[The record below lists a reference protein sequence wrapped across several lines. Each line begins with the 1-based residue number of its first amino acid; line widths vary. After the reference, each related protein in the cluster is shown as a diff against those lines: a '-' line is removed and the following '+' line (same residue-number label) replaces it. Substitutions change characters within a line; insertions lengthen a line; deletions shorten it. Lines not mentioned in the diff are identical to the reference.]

1 MSVSKYTGMLKKS
14 DLEGGVWVFVT
25 ESGERFHL
33 TGLDEKLLK
42 DGQKLELEG
51 DFDSNS
57 MGIGMMGPTLAV
69 ARAKA
74 L

>member
-1 MSVSKYTGMLKKS
+1 MKYTGKMSRS

-25 ESGERFHL
+25 DKGEQFHVS
-33 TGLDEKLLK
+33 GLDEKLLK
-42 DGQKLELEG
+42 EGQKLELEG
-51 DFDSNS
+51 DFDNNA

-69 ARAKA
+69 ARARA